1 MNDQRVI
8 TRAIVRKPGS
18 NFSAGLTTGK
28 LGKPDYRLALS
39 QHAQY
44 CIALESCGL
53 EITILEEHPQ
63 FPDGTFVEDVAVL
76 TAESAILTYPGAN
89 ERRGEVD
96 LIRPVLE
103 DYFERI
109 YTIAPP
115 GTLDGGDICEAGDH
129 YFIGISERTNPEG
142 AHQLAEFLRL
152 ENYSASLVD
161 IRTVPG
167 ILHLKSGLA
176 FLGQNRLVVIDAL
189 SDQTAFRNYELIR
202 VKPEED
208 YAANCLL
215 LNDKVLIA
223 DGFPDFRAALEGY
236 GYLLE
241 ILNVSEFQKMD
252 GGISCLSL
260 RFS

>member
-1 MNDQRVI
+1 LNDQREI
-8 TRAIVRKPGS
+8 TRGIVRKPGT
-18 NFSAGLTTGK
+18 NFSDGLTTSI
-28 LGKPDYRLALS
+28 LGRPNYRLALA
-39 QHAQY
+39 QHADY
-44 CIALESCGL
+44 CKALESCGL
-53 EITILEEHPQ
+53 ELTVLEEYPQ

-76 TAESAILTYPGAN
+76 TPESAILTYLGAI

-103 DYFERI
+103 RYFERF

-115 GTLDGGDICEAGDH
+115 GMLDGGDVCEAGDH

-142 AHQLAEFLRL
+142 ARQLADFLRL
-152 ENYSASLVD
+152 EGYCASLVD
-161 IRTVPG
+161 IRGTPG

-176 FLGQNRLVVIDAL
+176 FLGQNRLVVIDVFA
-189 SDQTAFRNYELIR
+189 DRAIFQDYELIR
-202 VKPEED
+202 VSPEEN
-208 YAANCLL
+208 YAANCLR

-223 DGFPDFRAALEGY
+223 DGFDDFKATLEQSGY
-236 GYLLE
+236 ALE
-241 ILNVSEFQKMD
+241 ILNMSEFQKMD